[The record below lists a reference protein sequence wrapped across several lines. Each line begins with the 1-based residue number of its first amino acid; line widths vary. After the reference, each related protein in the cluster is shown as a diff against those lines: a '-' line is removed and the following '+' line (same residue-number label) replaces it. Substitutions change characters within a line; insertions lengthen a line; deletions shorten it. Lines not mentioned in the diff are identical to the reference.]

1 MAHDQEM
8 FEKVEYLRNKADI
21 SYEEAVQLLERY
33 DGDLTRALIELERSG
48 RIRTEAAA
56 SEEQD
61 RSEYDRHGRHHE
73 SYNRHGSYHA
83 SRFLTVLFKNK
94 LQVLKGEEVIAS
106 LPIAYYLI
114 FALLA
119 PHLFF
124 FSIVLM
130 FLCGCRIRRKHEPG
144 TIREEDVS
152 KFAAN
157 TARNIRTTV
166 NSFTQTLKQEKNRP
180 DDSSEEEGEVT
191 VD

>member
-1 MAHDQEM
+1 MAHDQET

-33 DGDLTRALIELERSG
+33 DGDLTRALIELERGG
-48 RIRTEAAA
+48 RIRPEPAPAADYD
-56 SEEQD
+56 SHEET
-61 RSEYDRHGRHHE
+61 RHDRHGAYARQ
-73 SYNRHGSYHA
+73 GSRHA
-83 SRFLTVLFKNK
+83 SRFLTILFKNK

-106 LPIAYYLI
+106 LPIAYYLF
-114 FALLA
+114 FALVA

-130 FLCGCRIRRKHEPG
+130 FLCGCRIRRRQEPG
-144 TIREEDVS
+144 SIREEDVS

-166 NSFTQTLKQEKNRP
+166 DSFTQTLKQEKSRP

>member
-1 MAHDQEM
+1 MAHDQET

-48 RIRTEAAA
+48 RIRPEAAPA
-56 SEEQD
+56 D
-61 RSEYDRHGRHHE
+61 DYDRYENDRHARHE
-73 SYNRHGSYHA
+73 SYARHGSRHA
-83 SRFLTVLFKNK
+83 SRFLTILFKNR
-94 LQVLKGEEVIAS
+94 LQILKGEEVIAS
-106 LPIAYYLI
+106 LPIAYYLF

-130 FLCGCRIRRKHEPG
+130 FLCGCRIRRKQDPG
-144 TIREEDVS
+144 TIHEEDVS
-152 KFAAN
+152 QFAAN

-166 NSFTQTLKQEKNRP
+166 SSFTETLKQEKPRQ
-180 DDSSEEEGEVT
+180 DDGSEEEGEVT

>member
-8 FEKVEYLRNKADI
+8 FEKVEYLRNKADV

-48 RIRTEAAA
+48 RIRPESAPEHEGREEARH
-56 SEEQD
+56 D
-61 RSEYDRHGRHHE
+61 RRD
-73 SYNRHGSYHA
+73 SYTRHGSYHA

-94 LQVLKGEEVIAS
+94 LQVLKGEEIIAS
-106 LPIAYYLI
+106 LPIAYYLF
-114 FALLA
+114 FALVA

-130 FLCGCRIRRKHEPG
+130 FLCGCRIRRKQEPG
-144 TIREEDVS
+144 SIREEDVS
-152 KFAAN
+152 QFAAN

-166 NSFTQTLKQEKNRP
+166 NSFTQTLKQEKPRQ
-180 DDSSEEEGEVT
+180 DDSSEDENEVT